1 MLSPDLRAS
10 NELFHR
16 KDDAD
21 VMSVSDVNAVEVNSG
36 ILRLGASLR
45 LDTYEREKSELH
57 FKSQI
62 FGEPSMPNMRG
73 VTHNLIVIFLFVLT
87 REVDI
92 SNLTKNINRTPCL
105 SLTSSSDNLLYSQH
119 ISVNT

>member
-1 MLSPDLRAS
+1 MELVLISFVLSPELRAS

-21 VMSVSDVNAVEVNSG
+21 VMSVSDINAVEVNSG

-45 LDTYEREKSELH
+45 LDMCERKKSELH

-62 FGEPSMPNMRG
+62 SKEPSMPNMRG
-73 VTHNLIVIFLFVLT
+73 VTHNLIVIFL
-87 REVDI
+87 
-92 SNLTKNINRTPCL
+92 CL
-105 SLTSSSDNLLYSQH
+105 NKRSRYLEFNKKY
-119 ISVNT
+119 

>member
-1 MLSPDLRAS
+1 MELVLISFVLSPELRAS

-45 LDTYEREKSELH
+45 LDMYERKSELH

-62 FGEPSMPNMRG
+62 FGEPSMSNMR
-73 VTHNLIVIFLFVLT
+73 NN
-87 REVDI
+87 I
-92 SNLTKNINRTPCL
+92 SLCL
-105 SLTSSSDNLLYSQH
+105 DKRSRYLEFNKKY
-119 ISVNT
+119 

>member
-1 MLSPDLRAS
+1 MLVFLYVFVELVLISLVLSPELRAS

-21 VMSVSDVNAVEVNSG
+21 AMSVSDINAVEVNSG

-45 LDTYEREKSELH
+45 LDMCERKKSELH

-62 FGEPSMPNMRG
+62 FRDPSMPNMRG
-73 VTHNLIVIFLFVLT
+73 VTHYLIVIFL
-87 REVDI
+87 
-92 SNLTKNINRTPCL
+92 CL
-105 SLTSSSDNLLYSQH
+105 NK
-119 ISVNT
+119 

>member
-1 MLSPDLRAS
+1 MLSSELRAS

-21 VMSVSDVNAVEVNSG
+21 AMSVSDINAAQVNSG

-45 LDTYEREKSELH
+45 LDMCERKKSELH

-62 FGEPSMPNMRG
+62 FGEPSMPNTRG
-73 VTHNLIVIFLFVLT
+73 VTHYFIVIFL
-87 REVDI
+87 
-92 SNLTKNINRTPCL
+92 CL
-105 SLTSSSDNLLYSQH
+105 NK
-119 ISVNT
+119 

>member
-1 MLSPDLRAS
+1 MELVLISFVLSPELRAS

-21 VMSVSDVNAVEVNSG
+21 AMSVSDINSVQVNSG

-45 LDTYEREKSELH
+45 LDMCERKKSELH

-62 FGEPSMPNMRG
+62 FGEPSMSNMR
-73 VTHNLIVIFLFVLT
+73 NN
-87 REVDI
+87 I
-92 SNLTKNINRTPCL
+92 SLCIDKRSRYLEFNKK
-105 SLTSSSDNLLYSQH
+105 H
-119 ISVNT
+119 